1 VLADRHV
8 SIISC
13 HIDTPFFN
21 PAGRKIPLAGKTHV
35 RLFDCFE
42 VDKEF
47 PVPEFDLFSLQGDH
61 PFEKHHPISGKTDR
75 HHVKPFRTGEKISQ
89 LEAEIDPVI
98 VVGGLHAPPLDQERG
113 EDIAEKE
120 IGRKGDQAYPDQIFG
135 GQGREKELTD
145 SLVHTLIIK
154 LPLRI

>member
-1 VLADRHV
+1 MADRHV
-8 SIISC
+8 PIIPC

-21 PAGRKIPLAGKTHV
+21 PAGRKIPPARETHV
-35 RLFDCFE
+35 RFFDCFE
-42 VDKEF
+42 ADKESS
-47 PVPEFDLFSLQGDH
+47 VPEFDLFSLQGDH
-61 PFEKHHPISGKTDR
+61 PLEKHHPVSGKTDR

-113 EDIAEKE
+113 EDIAEKK
-120 IGRKGDQAYPDQIFG
+120 IGTEGNQAHPDQIFR

-154 LPLRI
+154 LKAPI